1 MIPSCFPAPCASR
14 GTLAPSQWYKST
26 QKVGLGE
33 EYGGHKA
40 NQWHLQWEGSLLF
53 VQRLQDDYSRILCLC
68 GGNTEYGQPVL
79 PLPLTVNWVMCFRT
93 KLRKEFQT
101 YYQINPFIADNC
113 LSYKHLPW
121 ACSGRK
127 VHNKPPWILPFAVVT
142 EGIFLSAGDMASWGQ
157 KLSVAEEKGW
167 RLEEILPD
175 EAILWSFCSYLS
187 SSKRMKELKL
197 LPKVIFI
204 NF

>member
-1 MIPSCFPAPCASR
+1 MWGEYRIWPTCASIAIDSELSNVFWDQVEKR
-14 GTLAPSQWYKST
+14 
-26 QKVGLGE
+26 KV
-33 EYGGHKA
+33 
-40 NQWHLQWEGSLLF
+40 
-53 VQRLQDDYSRILCLC
+53 
-68 GGNTEYGQPVL
+68 
-79 PLPLTVNWVMCFRT
+79 
-93 KLRKEFQT
+93 QT
-101 YYQINPFIADNC
+101 YYQINPSIADNC
-113 LSYKHLPW
+113 LSYKHLLW
-121 ACSGRK
+121 ACSDRK

-204 NF
+204 HFLIPEYQTLVVSVCCTKSYDHK